1 MNRTILSFAAAAFA
15 LLLAGS
21 AQAQGVKPD
30 TVDLE
35 AAKKEGKISWYT
47 STPIETAQKLVA
59 LFEQQYPGIK
69 VQLFRS
75 GGSAVLSRFMQE
87 HDAGRIGADVLTTSD
102 PATAAVLTKK
112 GFFVPFKPA
121 NFDKIPAAVKDKD
134 GNWIAQR
141 INIIAMFARGD
152 KLAEADRPKKWT
164 DILDPKYKGKMVM
177 ADPSFTS
184 LQLTAVGALSKLY
197 GWQFYE
203 KLQKNDIMIV
213 QGHQQVSDMLKRGE
227 RILAAEGDFSY
238 AEDDRHTGHPIVN
251 IFPSDGVFAI
261 PSPNAVIKGGPNPNA
276 AKLFAE
282 FNLGDEVQKL
292 FPDVG
297 AYPSRTDMPPPKDS
311 AKLGDL
317 KLIEVDYEAIESQTS
332 AIKKK
337 FNEIFQ

>member
-1 MNRTILSFAAAAFA
+1 MRRTILSIAAGIAMLAAGTA
-15 LLLAGS
+15 HS
-21 AQAQGVKPD
+21 QGFKPD
-30 TVDLE
+30 AVDLE

-59 LFEQQYPGIK
+59 LFEKTYPGIK

-75 GGSAVLSRFMQE
+75 GGSAVISRFMQE
-87 HDAGRIGADVLTTSD
+87 HDAGRIGTDVLTTSD
-102 PATAAVLTKK
+102 PATSAVLTKK
-112 GFFVPFKPA
+112 GFFVAFKPK
-121 NFDKIPAAVKDKD
+121 NFDKIPDAVKDKD

-141 INIIAMFARGD
+141 INVLAMFARGD

-164 DILDPKYKGKMVM
+164 DITLPKYKGMMVM
-177 ADPSFTS
+177 PDPSFTS
-184 LQLTAVGALSKLY
+184 LQLTVVGTLAKIY
-197 GWQFYE
+197 GWDFYE

-213 QGHQQVSDMLKRGE
+213 QGHQQVSDALKRGE
-227 RILAAEGDFSY
+227 RLLAAEGDFSY
-238 AEDDRHTGHPIVN
+238 AEDDRRSGHPIVN
-251 IFPSDGVFAI
+251 VFPSDGVFAVA
-261 PSPNAVIKGGPNPNA
+261 SPNAVIKGSPNPNA

-282 FNLGDEVQKL
+282 FNLSDEAQKL

-297 AYPSRTDMPPPKDS
+297 AYAARTDMPPPKDS

-317 KLIEVDYEAIESQTS
+317 KLIDVDYEAIETQTS